1 VSPRVRPVTQE
12 HGSVSIVVVALVG
25 IVAVLA
31 MFSVDLVLVLGT
43 KERAQTAAD
52 AAALA
57 AAQELLIPTGRT
69 PSEMAETYAKEN
81 GADFVSCTCEP
92 GSTDA
97 VVVVER
103 TVSLLFL
110 AQRREVR
117 ASSRAVVDDP

>member
-103 TVSLLFL
+103 TVSLPFL